1 MRASEKPLPG
11 DIVISQREE
20 HTGVRRVTVFVLTS
34 WPQTDA
40 QVGGPYQSYSYALL
54 QARSLAAGK
63 QARVW
68 RDHST
73 HGDGHALEDVSS

>member
-1 MRASEKPLPG
+1 MRASDNPLPG

-20 HTGVRRVTVFVLTS
+20 HTGVRRVPVFVLTS

-40 QVGGPYQSYSYALL
+40 QIGGPYQSYSYALL
-54 QARSLAAGK
+54 QARDLAAAK

-68 RDHST
+68 RDHCT
-73 HGDGHALEDVSS
+73 RGDGHALEDVST